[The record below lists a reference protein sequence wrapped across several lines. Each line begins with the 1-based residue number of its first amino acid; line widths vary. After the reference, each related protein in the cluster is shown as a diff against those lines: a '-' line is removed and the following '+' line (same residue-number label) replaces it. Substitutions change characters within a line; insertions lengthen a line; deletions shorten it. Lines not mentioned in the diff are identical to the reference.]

1 MATASSS
8 FTALPDDVLQRVLL
22 GVALDDHDATAA
34 ACRAFRDV
42 IRGPRFLRL
51 RREYGFA
58 ERRVIIVGHTSSSAM
73 PFGQN
78 TSSSAMPLEIH
89 VAGKRGA
96 VASIPGLSSINPR
109 GSTTDGGARL
119 FVSTEHHVLALDGTS
134 CQWSRFATL
143 PPNRRLH
150 CLEWHGGL
158 LYVAGGKGE
167 GFGTFVNTFQAF
179 NEATGLWEDLPP
191 MPHACA
197 YAASGVIGNQLF
209 IAGGLTVHNL
219 NALSQSNRA
228 LSTLQIYDF
237 AARTWREGAALPHAH
252 VMYGACGIVVGD
264 GKLYLVSTKTHNM
277 QVYDVQS
284 NTWTGLGAPPF
295 GLLDTSCLA
304 MHAFAHEGRIV
315 VVNARGEALD
325 RRPGTGTEIP
335 GYMVPAPRWHQ
346 FDLDMVLGIFHGRFE
361 SSIMHGVAESV
372 ILG

>member
-1 MATASSS
+1 
-8 FTALPDDVLQRVLL
+8 
-22 GVALDDHDATAA
+22 
-34 ACRAFRDV
+34 
-42 IRGPRFLRL
+42 
-51 RREYGFA
+51 
-58 ERRVIIVGHTSSSAM
+58 
-73 PFGQN
+73 
-78 TSSSAMPLEIH
+78 
-89 VAGKRGA
+89 
-96 VASIPGLSSINPR
+96 
-109 GSTTDGGARL
+109 
-119 FVSTEHHVLALDGTS
+119 
-134 CQWSRFATL
+134 
-143 PPNRRLH
+143 
-150 CLEWHGGL
+150 
-158 LYVAGGKGE
+158 
-167 GFGTFVNTFQAF
+167 
-179 NEATGLWEDLPP
+179 

-209 IAGGLTVHNL
+209 IAGGLANHNL
-219 NALSQSNRA
+219 NALTQSNRA

-361 SSIMHGVAESV
+361 SSMFHGVAESV

>member
-1 MATASSS
+1 MTTTISS
-8 FTALPDDVLQRVLL
+8 FTALPDDVLQRVLV
-22 GVALDDHDATAA
+22 GVALDDHVATAA
-34 ACRAFRDV
+34 TCRAFRDV

-58 ERRVIIVGHTSSSAM
+58 ERGVIIVGQVVGQEII
-73 PFGQN
+73 FGQEL
-78 TSSSAMPLEIH
+78 AEEPLEIH
-89 VAGKRGA
+89 VAGNHRAMA
-96 VASIPGLSSINPR
+96 VIEGLSSINPR

-167 GFGTFVNTFQAF
+167 GFGTFVNNFQAF

-237 AARTWREGAALPHAH
+237 AARTWREGAELPHAH

-361 SSIMHGVAESV
+361 SSNFYGVAESV